1 MKELDFDEL
10 DRAVNSLMG
19 GVATSAPV
27 KQDDVKTLT
36 IESTLTDTTPP
47 VFPVGSVDVPAEA
60 TSAVLTPTP
69 VSAPREA
76 AVSVRTEARV
86 TPLANRRAG
95 RFMDVVHPSSDM
107 KKVAPSQSASR
118 QGVTLE
124 PIAQPE
130 SLDSV
135 TIEQPVA
142 EATELP
148 AFESAAVPDF
158 EEPAVASDWPDPIDT
173 SSESTALST
182 QDEQP
187 EPLSSPFLPDAK
199 VEKRPLGGTAAPEL
213 MVADEAMPSPEDE
226 FTSPEPA
233 DETQLPVSIDLP
245 EELQGDLVAIESG
258 DSSAMPDSAP
268 IQTAEPASAEI
279 EPEVKPVVNEQ
290 PAVAMAAAVS
300 TAPSVVS
307 SGPVSIPQQYREEPS
322 TGDQTSGSIYDTASY
337 HQPLEHP
344 AQKKSGWLWVIW
356 VLILLILGAG
366 GGALAYLYLL
376 Q

>member
-36 IESTLTDTTPP
+36 IESTLTDATPP
-47 VFPVGSVDVPAEA
+47 VFPVGTVDAPAEVA
-60 TSAVLTPTP
+60 PAP
-69 VSAPREA
+69 APREA
-76 AVSVRTEARV
+76 AVSVRTEERV
-86 TPLANRRAG
+86 TPLANRRSG

-124 PIAQPE
+124 PLTQPGDFAGAPVEEFVPETTE
-130 SLDSV
+130 SL
-135 TIEQPVA
+135 A
-142 EATELP
+142 
-148 AFESAAVPDF
+148 F
-158 EEPAVASDWPDPIDT
+158 EEPTVATFEEATTTSDWPDPIDA
-173 SSESTALST
+173 SSEPTELPT
-182 QDEQP
+182 PDEQP

-199 VEKRPLGGTAAPEL
+199 VEKRPLGGATAPEL
-213 MVADEAMPSPEDE
+213 MVADEAMPSLEDE
-226 FTSPEPA
+226 FASPEVVEASQSPA
-233 DETQLPVSIDLP
+233 PIDLP
-245 EELQGDLVAIESG
+245 EELQGDLVAIEAG
-258 DSSAMPDSAP
+258 DSSVTPEVPPVLPTETPTEASEPEKKPVTSEQPMVVPAAATSAP
-268 IQTAEPASAEI
+268 
-279 EPEVKPVVNEQ
+279 
-290 PAVAMAAAVS
+290 AVMS
-300 TAPSVVS
+300 T
-307 SGPVSIPQQYREEPS
+307 GPVSIPQQYREEPS

-366 GGALAYLYLL
+366 GGALAYFYLL